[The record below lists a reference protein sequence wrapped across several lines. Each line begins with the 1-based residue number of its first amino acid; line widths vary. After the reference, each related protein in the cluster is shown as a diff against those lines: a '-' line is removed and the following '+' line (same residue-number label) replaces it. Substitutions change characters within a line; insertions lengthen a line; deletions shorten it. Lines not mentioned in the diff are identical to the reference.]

1 LPLQF
6 LGTQVH
12 SAERDEVAFALAYF
26 EIRAAMGFLQQ
37 YLQTY
42 PLLSLAQ
49 LAFTIWMLVDA
60 YRRPAETFWLWII
73 LLAPFVGPLA
83 YFLVVKAGDFR
94 GLTAWSFF
102 QRRTPLDEL
111 RYRAEHMPTLTNH
124 LALAERLIER
134 GEHAEAVPH
143 LEAARQ
149 REPEHG
155 QVLYLL
161 AVCHRE
167 LGHPEQA
174 LPLLETVLRR
184 DRQFSDY
191 AAWHLLIEL
200 RAQCGDRTG
209 ALESCR
215 ELERRSPTLRH
226 RCLLAENLMAEGQAD
241 EAWDLL
247 EKALQEHHYMPG
259 HIRRRN
265 HRWARKARSL
275 QKRVASH

>member
-1 LPLQF
+1 LPLKF
-6 LGTQVH
+6 LGTWVH
-12 SAERDEVAFALAYF
+12 SAGRSEGAFAITHF
-26 EIRAAMGFLQQ
+26 EFRAIMEILHS
-37 YLQTY
+37 YLQAY
-42 PLLSLAQ
+42 PLLALAQ
-49 LAFTIWMLVDA
+49 LAFTLWMLVDA
-60 YRRPAETFWLWII
+60 YRRQAEAFWFWVIFLVP
-73 LLAPFVGPLA
+73 LVGPLA
-83 YFLVVKAGDFR
+83 YFFSVKAGDFH
-94 GLTAWSFF
+94 GLPAWSLF

-111 RYRAEHMPTLTNH
+111 RYRAEHVPTLTNH

-161 AVCHRE
+161 AVCQKE

-191 AAWHLLIEL
+191 AAWHLLIEM
-200 RAQCGDRTG
+200 RAACGDRAG

-215 ELERRSPTLRH
+215 ELERQSPTLRH